1 MKKLLSLLI
10 AVVSMFAFSGCF
22 ITFEDY
28 YQPSQSVEQIK
39 NIYVYDIEEY
49 IYYYNYYQDNSIF
62 PAHFAEVE
70 SSDFAVFIQDME
82 AILYEDSIMVVPPVA
97 SDPNTDYYGY
107 VVKVEYR
114 DGGYDMIASGLRTSY
129 SIEDGLK
136 AYWGSSEENWLSTLE
151 KYVDIEEV

>member
-10 AVVSMFAFSGCF
+10 AVVSIFAFSGCF

-70 SSDFAVFIQDME
+70 SSDFVAFVQDME
-82 AILYEDSIMVVPPVA
+82 AILYEDSIFIPAA

-114 DGGYDMIASGLRTSY
+114 DGGYDMIASGLHTSY

-136 AYWGSSEENWLSTLE
+136 AYWGSCEAELWYSTLQ
-151 KYVDIEEV
+151 KYVDIPEE